1 MMDIEELKDNIYR
14 TVLAFYEGS
23 ENKTAD
29 FIKEKLDSVCKGF
42 SSMGVVIDEDL
53 HTEIRNKLLQNL
65 SVDMNGEEA
74 YISDE
79 AEYEPWLDSHRGNID
94 WKYWNRYK
102 AYLKKSK
109 KWSPKVVDSLDQS
122 SNKILDLMGN
132 PISANSFMRRGLVM
146 GDVQSGKTATYT
158 AIANKAADAGY
169 KVIIILTGMQE
180 DLRKQTQKRL
190 DEEFAGRNS
199 FDELENKGKRG
210 RRKKVGV
217 ANYCDESFKPMQL
230 TSTNGDFSIS
240 TVKRVTLDIRS
251 INEPA
256 LFVVKKQKNVL
267 KNLAEWL
274 QDSEDEKT
282 GKIMQPLLMI
292 DDEADNAS
300 VNTKEQDD
308 PTTINKGIRKILNMF
323 DKAAYVGVTATPFAN
338 IFIQPDVEDV
348 PEQSNDENMKRMV
361 AKDLFPSDFIY
372 ALDTP
377 NNYVGAVKIFGEED
391 GNDGGSK
398 QSMLMEI
405 NDDEMESVGLQYS
418 HKKDV
423 SVEKL
428 PNELIKALY
437 YFILVNAIRDFR
449 KQKKTHRSMM
459 IHVSRF
465 TAVQKQIYELVYSWL
480 SEIRSEI
487 ENYSK
492 LPDSKI
498 DKNDVLNDMKKI
510 YEDMAL
516 EKAFGVDWQTIRKK
530 YLFNAISPVAV
541 VLQNST
547 SNESLD
553 YDGYEK
559 DGLRVIAVGGN
570 SFSRGLTLEGL
581 CVTFFYRRSMM
592 YDTLLQMGRWFGYR
606 PGYDD
611 LCKVWLSRD
620 AIGWYRYIT
629 DAVEELKDQIREMQ
643 RQRQKPAEFGLK
655 VRRHPASL
663 LVTARNKMKTAQSVT
678 RAITLSRKYIE
689 TPRIKYDSNIIE
701 ANYQRISRFIKQ
713 LPEVYKGNEIKHSK
727 LFWKNIPSA
736 KVASFVSNFE
746 CSTWQFDFQSEPLAK
761 YISEVMDKTQWDV
774 LIPEGTGKEIKLC
787 ISDGKISLKK
797 LDRDAIIN
805 NDIINLGG
813 RRVRI
818 ATVNIA
824 ESGLSPQEIKKV
836 KEEYTYINK
845 KKNPP
850 CKAYMIKGRNP
861 LLVLFFIEPKD
872 YEKKGL
878 PSVITA
884 IGLGFPDTG
893 EKEVTVDY
901 MVNLVEWNNTYG
913 DYNDDEE

>member
-1 MMDIEELKDNIYR
+1 MDDKEVREIIYAAAFGACEIAKIKTTEIIEEKLNALCKLYKDIGA
-14 TVLAFYEGS
+14 TV
-23 ENKTAD
+23 D
-29 FIKEKLDSVCKGF
+29 
-42 SSMGVVIDEDL
+42 DEMY
-53 HTEIRNKLLQNL
+53 TEIRNKLLENV

-79 AEYEPWLDSHRGNID
+79 AEYMPWLDSHRGDIG
-94 WKYWNRYK
+94 WRYWERYK
-102 AYLKKSK
+102 KYLKTGK
-109 KWSPKVVDSLDQS
+109 KWPLKVVDSLNQS
-122 SNKILDLMGN
+122 SDRILDLMGN
-132 PISANSFMRRGLVM
+132 PKSEKGFIRRGLVM

-158 AIANKAADAGY
+158 AVANKAADAGY
-169 KVIIILTGMQE
+169 KVIIVLTGMQE

-190 DEEFAGRNS
+190 DEEFAGRDS

-217 ANYCDESFKPMQL
+217 ANYCDKSFKPMQL

-338 IFIQPDVEDV
+338 IFIQPDVEDI
-348 PEQSNDENMKRMV
+348 PEQSNDENMKRMA

-377 NNYVGAVKIFGEED
+377 NNYVGSVKIFGRDD
-391 GNDGGSK
+391 GIYGGSK

-405 NDDEMESVGLQYS
+405 DDNEMEDAGLQYG
-418 HKKDV
+418 HKKDI
-423 SVEKL
+423 SIEKL

-437 YFILVNAIRDFR
+437 YFILVNAVRDFR

-465 TAVQKQIYELVYSWL
+465 TAVQKQVYELVYSWL
-480 SEIRSEI
+480 LNVRSEI
-487 ENYSK
+487 ENYAK

-498 DKNDVLNDMKKI
+498 SNNDVLNDMRTI

-516 EKAFGVDWQTIRKK
+516 EDAFGVDWQTMRKK
-530 YLFNAISPVAV
+530 YLFNAISPVRV

-611 LCKVWLSRD
+611 LCKVWLSRE

-629 DAVEELKDQIREMQ
+629 DAVEELKDQIRVMQ
-643 RQRQKPAEFGLK
+643 RHKQTPAEFGLK

-678 RAITLSRKYIE
+678 RAITLSHKYIE
-689 TPRIKYDSNIIE
+689 TPRLRCNPDVLEENFNHVSK
-701 ANYQRISRFIKQ
+701 FIKQ
-713 LPEVYKGNEIKHSK
+713 LPETYKGQEVKHPK
-727 LFWKNIPSA
+727 LFWHNIPSET
-736 KVASFVSNFE
+736 VANLVRMFV
-746 CSTWQFDFQSEPLAK
+746 CSTWQWDFQSEPLAR
-761 YISEVMDKTQWDV
+761 YISESMDGTQWDV
-774 LIPEGTGKEIKLC
+774 VIPGGEGGEIEL
-787 ISDGKISLKK
+787 DGKNEKFLLKT
-797 LDRDAIIN
+797 LSREVMLA
-805 NDIINLGG
+805 NDTIKIGG
-813 RRVRI
+813 SKVRI
-818 ATVNIA
+818 SSVGITEN
-824 ESGLSPQEIKKV
+824 GLSVAQINAVKK
-836 KEEYTYINK
+836 EYRHINK
-845 KKNPP
+845 KKNPSSR
-850 CKAYMIKGRNP
+850 AYMVKERNP
-861 LLVLFFIEPKD
+861 LLVLFFVEPKD
-872 YEKKGL
+872 NEKKVL
-878 PSVITA
+878 PDVITA

-893 EKEVTVDY
+893 EEEITIEY

-913 DYNDDEE
+913 DYNDYEE